1 VVQFERGKLTTFP
14 GSYFPPTIKNGLAS
28 ITHAENAL
36 ALLPQHSEQKL
47 VGVRGYD

>member
-36 ALLPQHSEQKL
+36 ALLRSAFGAKA
-47 VGVRGYD
+47 GRSTRI